1 MKKWIEKNKIFILI
15 VFIILLIIVVGGIF
29 FAYRNSNQNSKI
41 QEVNTIN
48 YSMKYDNTWK
58 VKEQSDTNIKLCHKK
73 SNSEL
78 NIIITELEDQIQYKT
93 LDEIY
98 NSLLVNI
105 QEQNK
110 EYRLLN
116 KEDLI
121 INQNN
126 LKGCK
131 MLFENDSQQVEIYV
145 YKQGNRLVVMT
156 YEADYDY
163 FDLVLNSANYIIE
176 NFILNEQKFDVIS
189 SINLETKDISFTQEK
204 VVQDLLKDEI
214 QEEIADNNY
223 IVNYSLP
230 SNFKV
235 RQNSVNNKDYVFEG
249 LNLGKYIQLNSDI
262 LESNLYEYL
271 DKEEIVSVYNHRSV
285 YSESEEALDKW
296 SEDPLCYIY
305 KNSYSSSSSK
315 DEIVELIFEVNE
327 NHIFRVTITSM
338 GVGIPKELVEM
349 IKINKIENYASAT
362 QN

>member
-15 VFIILLIIVVGGIF
+15 VFIILLIAIIGGIF
-29 FAYRNSNQNSKI
+29 FAYRNSNKNSKI
-41 QEVNTIN
+41 QEIHTTN

-58 VKEQSDTNIKLCHKK
+58 IKEQSDTNIKLYHEK
-73 SNSEL
+73 SKSEF
-78 NIIITELEDQIQYKT
+78 NIVITELEDEDQYKT
-93 LDEIY
+93 LDEIF

-121 INQNN
+121 INKNN
-126 LKGCK
+126 IKGCK
-131 MLFENDSQQVEIYV
+131 LLFENDSQQVEIYA
-145 YKQGNRLVVMT
+145 YKQGTRLVVMT
-156 YEADYDY
+156 YEAVYDY

-176 NFILNEQKFDVIS
+176 NFTLNEQKFDVIS

-204 VVQDLLKDEI
+204 VVQDLLKDTI

-230 SNFKV
+230 SNFKLNP
-235 RQNSVNNKDYVFEG
+235 NSEETKNYEFEG
-249 LNLGKYIQLNSDI
+249 LKIGKYITLNSSI

-271 DKEEIVSVYNHRSV
+271 DKEDAVSVYRYKSR
-285 YSESEEALDKW
+285 YSESNEELDKW

-305 KNSYSSSSSK
+305 KNSYSGSNNK

-349 IKINKIENYASAT
+349 IKINKIENYASVD